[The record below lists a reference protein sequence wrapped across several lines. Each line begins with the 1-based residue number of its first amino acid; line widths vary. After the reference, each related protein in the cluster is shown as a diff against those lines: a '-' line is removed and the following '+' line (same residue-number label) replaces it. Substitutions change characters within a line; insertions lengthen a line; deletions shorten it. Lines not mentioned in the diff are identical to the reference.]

1 MSWQLLLGYLPP
13 NRAWR
18 EATVCFSSL
27 LSSLAFSLAPHLLSS
42 HHHVPPHPTTTAVY
56 PLILSLPSTSQPSDL
71 YSPPSTLCQ
80 LERKRREYIDS
91 LPLYFDLSDAERTD
105 NHRAMLHQILIDVP
119 RTAPSSKLFRHSIVQ
134 RALERILYIWALR
147 HPASGYVQGINDL
160 VTPFY
165 FVFLSSHLAANHAG
179 SRAEEGTSS
188 SSSSSSAAAAAAS
201 GSHERDLESLTPAQL
216 EAIEADAYWCL
227 SKLIDAIQDHYTDA
241 QPGIQRMVYKLSHL
255 VKRIDSPLHAH
266 FEDQGLQFIQFAFR
280 WMNCF
285 LMRELSLDL
294 ILRVWDTYLAEHG
307 ASSDDGAMV
316 GGSGAGGVVGIIP
329 GGGMMSSCGGGG
341 LSSAGMMGNS
351 GLQEDG
357 FAVLHVYTCAA
368 LLSRYSQELRRKEFG
383 ELIIFLQH
391 LPTQGWSE
399 KDVGELLA
407 QAFVYKTRYTH
418 AHLSGNA

>member
-1 MSWQLLLGYLPP
+1 M
-13 NRAWR
+13 
-18 EATVCFSSL
+18 
-27 LSSLAFSLAPHLLSS
+27 
-42 HHHVPPHPTTTAVY
+42 
-56 PLILSLPSTSQPSDL
+56 
-71 YSPPSTLCQ
+71 
-80 LERKRREYIDS
+80 
-91 LPLYFDLSDAERTD
+91 
-105 NHRAMLHQILIDVP
+105 
-119 RTAPSSKLFRHSIVQ
+119 
-134 RALERILYIWALR
+134 
-147 HPASGYVQGINDL
+147 QGINDL

-165 FVFLSSHLAANHAG
+165 FVFLSSHLAANQDG

-188 SSSSSSAAAAAAS
+188 SSSSSSAAAAAS

-316 GGSGAGGVVGIIP
+316 GSGAGGVVGIIP

-357 FAVLHVYTCAA
+357 FAVLHVHVRRAAVA
-368 LLSRYSQELRRKEFG
+368 LLPGAAAQGIWRAD
-383 ELIIFLQH
+383 H
-391 LPTQGWSE
+391 LPAAPAHARLVREGRRRAAGAGVCLQDALHARAPLWQRVTEVRVLATRGGGHDAEWM
-399 KDVGELLA
+399 GEEE
-407 QAFVYKTRYTH
+407 RRPP
-418 AHLSGNA
+418 LSRSVSLPPDASRRPLDRACWPRRLMEDHDAPRGIAVACARRGAAGRRPVDGAR